1 MSDYQVGFVGIGNM
15 GWPMAKNLLK
25 AGHNILKAG
34 HKLAVFDLDK
44 ARVGKFVAEELNAV
58 AADKAAALA
67 KASNVIVTMLPTGPI
82 VRDVV
87 QGMLGAGALKPGT
100 IVIDMSSSE
109 PVGTKQLSDTLA
121 KAGVAL
127 VDSPVS
133 GGVPGAQAGTL
144 TLMVG
149 GDDAA
154 AIERAWPV
162 LQTMGAKL
170 FRTGASG
177 SGDTMKALN
186 NFIAAANFRAVSEAL
201 AMGIK
206 FGLDP
211 NLIIDI
217 LNVSTGR
224 SFTSEGAFKTQVL
237 TGKYAAGFTVGLLA
251 KDVKIASDLAGELG
265 IMAPMCSVV
274 YNAFAHAREG
284 LGYGADFTAA
294 HKYWTVN
301 VAKQRK
307 P

>member
-1 MSDYQVGFVGIGNM
+1 MSDYQVGFIGIGNM

-25 AGHNILKAG
+25 AGHNILRAG
-34 HKLAVFDLDK
+34 HKLAVLDLDK
-44 ARVGKFVAEELNAV
+44 ARVAKFIAEEPNAV
-58 AADKAAALA
+58 AADGAVALA
-67 KASNVIVTMLPTGPI
+67 KASNVIITMLPTGPI

-87 QGMLGAGALKPGT
+87 QGMLDAGALKSGT

-127 VDSPVS
+127 VNSPVS

-177 SGDTMKALN
+177 SGDAMKALN

-211 NLIIDI
+211 TLIIDI

-237 TGKYAAGFTVGLLA
+237 SGKYAAGFALGLLT

-265 IMAPMCSVV
+265 VMAPMCSVV

-284 LGYGADFTAA
+284 MGYGADFTSA
-294 HKYWTVN
+294 HKYWTAGVTG
-301 VAKQRK
+301 ATKS
-307 P
+307 

>member
-1 MSDYQVGFVGIGNM
+1 VSDYQVGFIGIGNM

-25 AGHNILKAG
+25 AGHNILKSG
-34 HKLAVFDLDK
+34 HKLAVHDLDR
-44 ARVGKFVAEELNAV
+44 ARVAKFAAEEGNAV
-58 AADKAAALA
+58 AAESAAALA

-82 VRDVV
+82 VRDVM
-87 QGMLGAGALKPGT
+87 QGLLAEGALKPGT
-100 IVIDMSSSE
+100 VVIDMSSSE
-109 PVGTKQLSDTLA
+109 PLGTKQLSDILA

-186 NFIAAANFRAVSEAL
+186 NFVAGANFRAVSEAL
-201 AMGIK
+201 AMGVK

-211 NLIIDI
+211 NLIIDV

-237 TGKYAAGFTVGLLA
+237 SGKYAAGFALGLLT
-251 KDVKIASDLAGELG
+251 KDLKIAADLAGDLG
-265 IMAPMCSVV
+265 VMAPMCSVV
-274 YNAFAHAREG
+274 YNAFANAREG
-284 LGYGADFTAA
+284 MGYSADFTAA
-294 HKYWTVN
+294 HKYWTVSA
-301 VAKQRK
+301 AK
-307 P
+307 

>member
-1 MSDYQVGFVGIGNM
+1 M
-15 GWPMAKNLLK
+15 
-25 AGHNILKAG
+25 
-34 HKLAVFDLDK
+34 
-44 ARVGKFVAEELNAV
+44 
-58 AADKAAALA
+58 ALA
-67 KASNVIVTMLPTGPI
+67 KASNVIITMLPTGPI

-87 QGMLGAGALKPGT
+87 QGMLDAGALKSGT

-211 NLIIDI
+211 TLIIDI

-237 TGKYAAGFTVGLLA
+237 SGKYAAGFALGLLT

-265 IMAPMCSVV
+265 VMAPMCSVV

-284 LGYGADFTAA
+284 MGYGADFTSA
-294 HKYWTVN
+294 HKYWTAGVTG
-301 VAKQRK
+301 ATKS
-307 P
+307 

>member
-1 MSDYQVGFVGIGNM
+1 MSDYQVGFIGIGNM
-15 GWPMAKNLLK
+15 GWQMAKNLLK

-34 HKLAVFDLDK
+34 HKLAVLDLDK
-44 ARVGKFVAEELNAV
+44 ARVAKFIAEEPNAV
-58 AADKAAALA
+58 AADGAVALA
-67 KASNVIVTMLPTGPI
+67 KASNVIITMLPTGPI

-87 QGMLGAGALKPGT
+87 QGMLDAGALKSGT

-109 PVGTKQLSDTLA
+109 PVGTKQLSDTLST
-121 KAGVAL
+121 AGVAL

-206 FGLDP
+206 FGSIPPDHRHSQCLNRAQLHLRGRVQDP
-211 NLIIDI
+211 GAERQ
-217 LNVSTGR
+217 VCGR
-224 SFTSEGAFKTQVL
+224 F
-237 TGKYAAGFTVGLLA
+237 
-251 KDVKIASDLAGELG
+251 
-265 IMAPMCSVV
+265 C
-274 YNAFAHAREG
+274 ARTADQGREDRVRSRRRTWCH
-284 LGYGADFTAA
+284 GADVFGGL
-294 HKYWTVN
+294 
-301 VAKQRK
+301 QRVRAC
-307 P
+307 PRGHGLRRRFHQCTQILDRWRHGRD

>member
-44 ARVGKFVAEELNAV
+44 ARVGKFVAEEPNAV
-58 AADKAAALA
+58 AADSAAALA

-87 QGMLGAGALKPGT
+87 QGMLGAGVLKPGT
-100 IVIDMSSSE
+100 VVIDMSSSE

-201 AMGIK
+201 AVGIK

-284 LGYGADFTAA
+284 LGYSADFTAA

-301 VAKQRK
+301 VVEQRK

>member
-1 MSDYQVGFVGIGNM
+1 MQRRRAAILDIPVAPVIVRLSAASRNRTGRTWGMSDYQVGFIGIGNM

-25 AGHNILKAG
+25 AGGNILKAG
-34 HKLAVFDLDK
+34 HKLAVLDLDK
-44 ARVGKFVAEELNAV
+44 PRVAKFVQEEPNAV
-58 AADKAAALA
+58 VADSAL
-67 KASNVIVTMLPTGPI
+67 N
-82 VRDVV
+82 
-87 QGMLGAGALKPGT
+87 PGT
-100 IVIDMSSSE
+100 VVIDMSSSE

-186 NFIAAANFRAVSEAL
+186 NFVAGANFRAVSEAL
-201 AMGIK
+201 AMGVK

-284 LGYGADFTAA
+284 LGYSADFTAA
-294 HKYWTVN
+294 HKYWTIN
-301 VAKQRK
+301 VAE

>member
-44 ARVGKFVAEELNAV
+44 ARVGKFVAEEPNAV
-58 AADKAAALA
+58 AADSAATLA

-284 LGYGADFTAA
+284 LGYSADFTAA

-301 VAKQRK
+301 VAEQRK

>member
-44 ARVGKFVAEELNAV
+44 ARVAKFVSEEPNAV
-58 AADKAAALA
+58 AADGAAALA
-67 KASNVIVTMLPTGPI
+67 EASNVIVTMLPTGPI

-87 QGMLGAGALKPGT
+87 QGMLDAGALKSGT

-109 PVGTKQLSDTLA
+109 PVGTKQLSDALA

-201 AMGIK
+201 ATGIK

-284 LGYGADFTAA
+284 LGYSADFTAA
-294 HKYWTVN
+294 HKYWTAGVGG
-301 VAKQRK
+301 AK

>member
-1 MSDYQVGFVGIGNM
+1 
-15 GWPMAKNLLK
+15 
-25 AGHNILKAG
+25 
-34 HKLAVFDLDK
+34 
-44 ARVGKFVAEELNAV
+44 
-58 AADKAAALA
+58 
-67 KASNVIVTMLPTGPI
+67 
-82 VRDVV
+82 
-87 QGMLGAGALKPGT
+87 
-100 IVIDMSSSE
+100 
-109 PVGTKQLSDTLA
+109 
-121 KAGVAL
+121 
-127 VDSPVS
+127 
-133 GGVPGAQAGTL
+133 
-144 TLMVG
+144 MVG
-149 GDDAA
+149 GDNPA

-201 AMGIK
+201 AMGVK

-265 IMAPMCSVV
+265 VMAPMCSVV

-284 LGYGADFTAA
+284 LGYNADFTSA
-294 HKYWTVN
+294 HKHWTRDLPEK
-301 VAKQRK
+301 AKS
-307 P
+307 

>member
-1 MSDYQVGFVGIGNM
+1 MSDYQVGFIGIGNM

-25 AGHNILKAG
+25 AGHNILKPG
-34 HKLAVFDLDK
+34 HKLSVFDLDK
-44 ARVGKFVAEELNAV
+44 ARVAKFAQEEQNAA
-58 AADKAAALA
+58 AADSAAALA
-67 KASNVIVTMLPTGPI
+67 KASNLIITMLPTGPI

-87 QGMLGAGALKPGT
+87 QGLLAGGALNPGT
-100 IVIDMSSSE
+100 VVIDMSSSE
-109 PVGTKQLSDTLA
+109 PVGTKQLSDVLA

-149 GDDAA
+149 GDDPA

-186 NFIAAANFRAVSEAL
+186 NFIAAANFRAVSEAM

-224 SFTSEGAFKTQVL
+224 SFTSEGAFKGQVL

-265 IMAPMCSVV
+265 VMAPMCSVV
-274 YNAFAHAREG
+274 YNAFANAREG
-284 LGYGADFTAA
+284 LGYNADFTSA
-294 HKYWTVN
+294 HKHWTRDITDK
-301 VAKQRK
+301 AKS
-307 P
+307 